1 MQSYTVS
8 PLTQRHRKKAHFE
21 FPRHI
26 SHTKSKEGLLRGKI
40 CPTDSSNTTPVTTNR
55 YSKTSEYLFHTNV
68 SSFKKLSSPTK
79 SKVILPRDISHHPGG
94 VESTAAHAHHPHP
107 FTKTSLPLHD
117 HSCNHSIDL
126 PEIPSS
132 QAVKRL
138 HSFTWKSS
146 ILGYGSPRSE
156 TVSLCLSSCLQ
167 VYDINL
173 ILLSVM
179 LQPKCRV
186 CQGN

>member
-1 MQSYTVS
+1 MQSYTDSLLSKRKVS

-68 SSFKKLSSPTK
+68 LSVSSFKKLSSTK

-126 PEIPSS
+126 AETPSS
-132 QAVKRL
+132 QAVTLFHMEVLDPRPFHCAFL
-138 HSFTWKSS
+138 PACKSMTS
-146 ILGYGSPRSE
+146 I
-156 TVSLCLSSCLQ
+156 
-167 VYDINL
+167 
-173 ILLSVM
+173 
-179 LQPKCRV
+179 
-186 CQGN
+186 